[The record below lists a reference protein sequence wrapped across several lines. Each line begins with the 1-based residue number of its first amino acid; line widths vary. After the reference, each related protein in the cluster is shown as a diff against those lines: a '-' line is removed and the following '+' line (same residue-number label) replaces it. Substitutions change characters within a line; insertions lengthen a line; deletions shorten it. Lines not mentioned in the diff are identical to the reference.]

1 MGIGGPA
8 RPLLCRDR
16 GRHVKPVTSQSP
28 AVLVV
33 QRVSAV
39 AGTPLFL
46 EPLLYVSHQQPIE
59 DTMTLQEYFSTE
71 PLGARGEMAEYLGI
85 SLTWMSL
92 LIHERRTASAALAV
106 KIEKA
111 TQGLVTRKDLRP
123 DLFFV

>member
-1 MGIGGPA
+1 VKRKVYFNLKLMYT
-8 RPLLCRDR
+8 CR
-16 GRHVKPVTSQSP
+16 Q
-28 AVLVV
+28 
-33 QRVSAV
+33 
-39 AGTPLFL
+39 GT
-46 EPLLYVSHQQPIE
+46 
-59 DTMTLQEYFSTE
+59 TMMTLQEYFSTE

-85 SLTWMSL
+85 SLTWLSL

>member
-1 MGIGGPA
+1 MGHVPQN
-8 RPLLCRDR
+8 LSV
-16 GRHVKPVTSQSP
+16 GRTLKEHV
-28 AVLVV
+28 A
-33 QRVSAV
+33 AN
-39 AGTPLFL
+39 
-46 EPLLYVSHQQPIE
+46 QQTIE
-59 DTMTLQEYFSTE
+59 DTMKLQEYFSTE
-71 PLGARGEMAEYLGI
+71 PLGARGEMADYLGI